1 MTPLF
6 LSETGSSRSL
16 MLSSRSALIRGIASS
31 GGTEVRGMRLEV
43 RKPGSLRS
51 SRSYQ
56 TLDPKPQIRLVV
68 ISLVLSPLTS
78 GLYQEPGREASERAT
93 ALCIYYLSSIF
104 SMTSRAGSVRRPR
117 ASLSSVTLFCKVLCC
132 TLGLT
137 FSVLLAICS
146 RMCCSLSGTFI
157 CSSLF

>member
-1 MTPLF
+1 MKIKIF
-6 LSETGSSRSL
+6 LSPLLMKMGTDGLLTSAPDFRISSSL
-16 MLSSRSALIRGIASS
+16 LISFSRC
-31 GGTEVRGMRLEV
+31 
-43 RKPGSLRS
+43 S

-78 GLYQEPGREASERAT
+78 GLYQEPGREASEQAT